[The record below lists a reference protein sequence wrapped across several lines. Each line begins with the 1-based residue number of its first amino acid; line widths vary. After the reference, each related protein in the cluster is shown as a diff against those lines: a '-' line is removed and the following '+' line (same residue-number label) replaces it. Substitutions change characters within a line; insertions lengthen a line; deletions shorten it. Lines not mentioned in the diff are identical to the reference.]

1 MGTSMSGEN
10 GMGAQPETGQS
21 EIAPLTVAHRAWSE
35 RATERSDKR
44 RGTARHARREQEP
57 TWPRAVLVFDS
68 ETTIDELQNLTF
80 GAYRYCRWGDDGRLA
95 CVEEGLFHADDLP
108 DTDPE
113 GYAALADYARTHGAG
128 VAGGVDPTLHL
139 YSRRDFLN
147 AVFYPAAFEN
157 RALVVGFNLPFDL
170 SRLAVGWGK
179 ARGGGYDG
187 GFTLTL
193 WEYRDEVTGAWKE
206 NPYRPRVRV
215 KSIDNKRALIG
226 FGGVLVTDDE
236 ERDTFRGRFLDLR
249 MLAFAL
255 TNKGYTLAGACED
268 FRARVRKAPAD
279 GHGVINP
286 EYIAYARQDAEATG
300 ALLERLRDEFDRH
313 PAVGRDGAPLKPDK
327 TLSPASLAKGYL
339 RAMGVT
345 PPLARW
351 PDFPRERLGQAMA
364 AFYGGRAECRI
375 RKVPVPVV
383 YTDFLSMYPTVNALM
398 GTWRVLTA
406 ERCDVVEATDDVRAM
421 LARVTPDAVL
431 EPAFWRGLVG
441 FAEVLPAGD
450 VMPVRAAYDREG
462 GDLGIGVNPYQDTA
476 PRWYALPDLVASTLL
491 IGKPPRVLRAW
502 RLAPSGVLAG
512 LRPVKLGGVV
522 PVDPV
527 AGDFFQ
533 AVIEE
538 RRRVQRRDDLPP
550 AERTRLDAFLKVL
563 ANSGAYGIYGQF
575 DRTETREDRPGKG
588 RAKKPR
594 RTIIHSGNERFE
606 KSAGQTEDA
615 GEYCFPPVAA
625 LITAAARLMLA
636 LLERLVTDG
645 GGSYAFCDTDSMAI
659 VASRHGGLVPCPGGP
674 HRLPDGREA
683 VRALSWADV
692 DTIVDRFAALNPY
705 DRDAVPGSVLKVED
719 VNYETVSGPDGEEQR
734 GARREL
740 WAHSISAKRYALYTL
755 GADGVPAL
763 RLVRDGDDDGG
774 DERAPTLVDSKEH
787 GLGHLLNPTDP
798 DAEDKRWMRALWALL
813 VRDGHGLAA
822 PEPAWLDRPAVTRVT
837 ASSPR
842 LLEPLTRGGK
852 GRPYRDSLKPFNFIL
867 AAQVLHGMF
876 GVPAG
881 ADPQRFRLIRPYERD
896 ARTWERQPW
905 TNIHDGQRYRVTAR
919 DGESRPPEM
928 ARVQTYRDVLT
939 AYRHHPERKSADP
952 DGTPCGKKSVGLL
965 GRRVVRAGLARI
977 VGKEANRLDDV
988 AAQLAG
994 GITDVLAWDDGTEG
1008 AWRDT
1013 VLPLLRTMPVD
1024 MLATAAGLS
1033 PRRLRDAL
1041 AGRSLPHSQARVALM
1056 AVAGAEA
1063 RRRLTVAGWSMPPR
1077 VGLIGE
1083 AYDLR
1088 CSVAACGLV
1097 LPPTCEGCGAPFHP
1111 RHTRQRYCS
1120 PRCRKVGQR
1129 RRTGAA

>member
-1 MGTSMSGEN
+1 
-10 GMGAQPETGQS
+10 MGAQPETGRSQ
-21 EIAPLTVAHRAWSE
+21 AVTLTVAHRAWSE

-68 ETTIDELQNLTF
+68 ETTIDERQNLTF
-80 GAYRYCRWGDDGRLA
+80 AAYRYCRWGEDGRLA
-95 CVEEGLFHADDLP
+95 CVEEGFFHADDLP
-108 DTDPE
+108 DTDPD
-113 GYAALADYARTHGAG
+113 GYAVLAEYARTHGAS
-128 VAGGVDPTLHL
+128 VTAGVDPTLQL
-139 YSRRDFLN
+139 RSRRDFLEH
-147 AVFYPAAFEN
+147 VFYPAAYEN

-170 SRLAVGWGK
+170 SRLAVSWGE
-179 ARGGGYDG
+179 ARKGFAG
-187 GFTLTL
+187 GFSLVL
-193 WEYRDEVTGAWKE
+193 WEYWDKKMGTWKE
-206 NPYRPRVRV
+206 NRYRPRVAV
-215 KSIDNKRALIG
+215 KSIDSKRALIG
-226 FGGVLVTDDE
+226 FTSSRDDDE
-236 ERDTFRGRFLDLR
+236 RGSNGGDTFRGRFLDLR
-249 MLAFAL
+249 TLAFAL
-255 TNKGYTLAGACED
+255 TNKGYTLEGAGKD

-279 GHGVINP
+279 SHGVINP

-421 LARVTPDAVL
+421 LARVTPDAVI

-450 VMPVRAAYDREG
+450 VLPVRAAYDREG

-491 IGKPPRVLRAW
+491 TGKPPRVLRAW

-538 RRRVQRRDDLPP
+538 RRRVQRRDDLSP

-606 KSAGQTEDA
+606 KSAGRTEDA

-625 LITAAARLMLA
+625 LITAAARLLLA
-636 LLERLVTDG
+636 LLERLVTDAG
-645 GGSYAFCDTDSMAI
+645 GRYAFCDTDSMAI
-659 VASRHGGLVPCPGGP
+659 VASRDGGPVPCPGGP

-852 GRPYRDSLKPFNFIL
+852 GRPYRDNLKPFNFIL
-867 AAQVLHGMF
+867 AAHVQHGTF
-876 GVPAG
+876 GTPAG

-919 DGESRPPEM
+919 DRESRPPEM

-965 GRRVVRAGLARI
+965 GRRMVRAGLARI

-988 AAQLAG
+988 AAQLEG
-994 GITDVLAWDDGTEG
+994 GTTDALVWDDGKEG
-1008 AWRDT
+1008 EWRDA
-1013 VLPLLRTMPVD
+1013 VLPLLRTVPAGT
-1024 MLATAAGLS
+1024 LATAAGLS
-1033 PRRLRDAL
+1033 PRRLRDTL
-1041 AGRSLPHSQARVALM
+1041 AGRSLPRPQARVALV

-1063 RRRLTVAGWSMPPR
+1063 RALLTGAGRRIPAR
-1077 VGLIGE
+1077 VGAVGE
-1083 AYDLR
+1083 AFDLR
-1088 CSVAACGLV
+1088 CCAAARGLAS
-1097 LPPTCEGCGAPFHP
+1097 PSTCAGCGAPFRP
-1111 RHTRQRYCS
+1111 QRAGQRYCS
-1120 PRCRKVGQR
+1120 PHCRKVGQR
-1129 RRTGAA
+1129 KRLSVTTA